1 MQTLISDTSLLNL
14 DFLYLLGYGPNLA
27 HDNQIINFSIFFTL
41 HFRFSQKN
49 SNFFYHIGF
58 CFVRTSSGGHFGVET
73 LELGKSLILV
83 IKTYLLHP
91 FYFEGCVDLKFG
103 LHNQKALGNASPMV
117 VQSTKLD
124 T

>member
-1 MQTLISDTSLLNL
+1 LISDSAKKT
-14 DFLYLLGYGPNLA
+14 P
-27 HDNQIINFSIFFTL
+27 IFF
-41 HFRFSQKN
+41 N
-49 SNFFYHIGF
+49 HIGF
-58 CFVRTSSGGHFGVET
+58 CFVHTSSGGHFGVET
-73 LELGKSLILV
+73 LELGQSLILV